1 MHRTWYV
8 GRFPE
13 KIRIVSAFGGSIPEG
28 AEKLSPELASFY
40 APGWFPDDS
49 GGRHLLLEILAEI
62 AGPSLAGPRTRSDF
76 ARERV
81 RDALRSGELRAYR
94 ERETFSGGVVGK
106 EPEPVEKKAEVEKAF
121 VEFIFEYPDGSPVKG
136 EEYKFLYPDGR
147 KEEGKLGDDGIITKE
162 DVLPGTYRVVMKEVE
177 HVGFSVTRAR
187 CDDEVK
193 VRARVSGFAPGAAAK
208 VKVYREHRE
217 EPGDEVASL
226 DASVIDDAVEAAF
239 KYDYKKDDARKR
251 EEGVARFVAEVALDG
266 GKRWAKSARALELEL
281 KSISSARWSTDY
293 AEDGDTV
300 ALRVDV
306 LGFADGTEAKVDVFR
321 FHEAGDDD
329 EKVASLDTKVAGG
342 RVEAACTYATAGGD
356 GDGDGGKK
364 GDVSREGEYLF
375 EVVIEDGVQ
384 RKARSGLLWCTDVV

>member
-13 KIRIVSAFGGSIPEG
+13 KIRIVSAFGGTAPAR
-28 AEKLSPELASFY
+28 AEKLSPEIASFH

-49 GGRHLLLEILAEI
+49 AGRRLLLEILAEI
-62 AGPSLAGPRTRSDF
+62 ASPSLAGSRTPLDF

-81 RDALRSGELRAYR
+81 RDALRSGRLRAYR
-94 ERETFSGGVVGK
+94 ERDTVSDIVAGK

-121 VEFIFEYPDGSPVKG
+121 VDFIFEYPDGSPVKG

-147 KEEGKLGDDGIITKE
+147 KEEGKLGDDGTISKE
-162 DVLPGTYRVVMKEVE
+162 DVLPGSYTVVTKEVE
-177 HVGFSVTRAR
+177 HVGFSVSRAR

-193 VRARVSGFAPGAAAK
+193 IRARVSGFPPGAAAK

-217 EPGDEVASL
+217 EPGDEVATL
-226 DASVIDDAVEAAF
+226 GASVKDDAVEVAF
-239 KYDYKKDDARKR
+239 KYDYKKDDERKR
-251 EEGVARFVAEVALDG
+251 EEGVARFVAEVSLDG

-281 KSISSARWSTDY
+281 KSIGSARWSTAY

-321 FHEAGDDD
+321 FHDAGDED
-329 EKVASLDTKVAGG
+329 EKVASLDAKVSGG
-342 RVEAACTYATAGGD
+342 CVEAACTYATAE
-356 GDGDGGKK
+356 GDGDGGEK

-375 EVVIEDGVQ
+375 EVIIEDGVQ
-384 RKARSGLLWCTDVV
+384 RKARSGLLWCTDVI